1 MKRVF
6 FVAAIFLTA
15 LTASAALVTVIHFAD
30 YMTAADINAPAHLKL
45 TLLAF
50 ALTVASFVG
59 VRIADNQ
66 VQA

>member
-15 LTASAALVTVIHFAD
+15 LATTAALVTVIHFSD
-30 YMTAADINAPAHLKL
+30 YLTATDINAPAHLKL
-45 TLLAF
+45 TMLAF
-50 ALTVASFVG
+50 AIAVASFVG
-59 VRIADNQ
+59 ICIATKQ